1 MVGTERSSGLQF
13 AGCFAAQA
21 TNLMSIFNHNVFENI
36 RTRAIVLHG
45 GRLLLIP
52 PGSDASEAAWGLPGG
67 GLRPHESLAECLRR
81 EVLEETGIHVRIG
94 RVVFLREWVIPKY
107 AQSTGPDPDARGY
120 GYGLEVFHYASPE
133 EPLPE
138 PRPERA
144 GAPAA
149 RWIPLADVASLALWP
164 KEVKVLCQRLLDGRA
179 PEGTISVL
187 GRPEGPLARPEY
199 DPFD

>member
-81 EVLEETGIHVRIG
+81 EVLEETGIHVRIE
-94 RVVFLREWVIPKY
+94 RVVFLREWVIPK
-107 AQSTGPDPDARGY
+107 GNN
-120 GYGLEVFHYASPE
+120 
-133 EPLPE
+133 
-138 PRPERA
+138 
-144 GAPAA
+144 
-149 RWIPLADVASLALWP
+149 
-164 KEVKVLCQRLLDGRA
+164 LLDSSSRL
-179 PEGTISVL
+179 PYT
-187 GRPEGPLARPEY
+187 
-199 DPFD
+199 